1 MTSARSRFSRS
12 LFLAGTAAT
21 LVPVAARAADLPVVT
36 VGMIPTDVDAVL
48 AYAQDLDYYRAAGLD
63 VRITTLTSGPIVANA
78 VVGGSLDIGAANVGS
93 IAVARSRG
101 LPLKLIAAAGIADE
115 TATSDLIAVRKDAP
129 IQSGA
134 DLNGKTIGIVALKT
148 MQHAAILLWVDK
160 HGGDSKTVKFIEIP
174 FPDMAAALE
183 AKRVD
188 AVLPN
193 EPFTTMMRAN
203 VRSLGNQWSSMQTPF
218 PIFGVFSTDA
228 WLAAHGDLA
237 VKFAGAVT
245 RAATWANAHRKET
258 APMLVKLA
266 KVDPQL
272 AGTMGRSSYGTRLE
286 PAMLQP
292 IVENLVRYGMMDK
305 PIDAND
311 LVWRGPGK

>member
-1 MTSARSRFSRS
+1 MLSRSRHSRS
-12 LFLAGTAAT
+12 VFLAALAAT
-21 LVPVAARAADLPVVT
+21 ALPTALGAVDLPIVT
-36 VGMIPTDVDAVL
+36 VGMIPTDVDAVIS
-48 AYAQDLDYYRAAGLD
+48 YAQELDYYKAAGLD

-101 LPLKLIAAAGIADE
+101 IPLKLIAVAGIADE
-115 TATSDLIAVRKDAP
+115 TASSDLIAVSKTST
-129 IQSGA
+129 IQTGA
-134 DLNGKTIGIVALKT
+134 DLNGKTVGIVALKT
-148 MQHAAILLWVDK
+148 MQHAAILLWIDK

-174 FPDMAAALE
+174 FPDMAGSLE

-188 AVLPN
+188 VVLPN
-193 EPFTTMMRAN
+193 EPFTTMMRGN
-203 VRSLGNQWSSMQTPF
+203 IRSLGNQWASMQTPF
-218 PIFGVFSTDA
+218 PIFGVFSTDQ

-292 IVENLVRYGMMDK
+292 IIENLVRYGMMDK
-305 PIDAND
+305 PIDANE